1 MIMNNINIIIP
12 GESMIE
18 KLEVSLINENVH
30 NFKRGEFG
38 VRKIEIDEDRGL
50 IEVTYEPK
58 EDGTKRVIIPMQN
71 MEKCDFIM
79 RESKA
84 EIKKEETEQKI

>member
-1 MIMNNINIIIP
+1 
-12 GESMIE
+12 MIE

-38 VRKIEIDEDRGL
+38 VEKIEVDEDRGL
-50 IEVTYEPK
+50 IEITYEPK

-71 MEKCDFIM
+71 IEKCDFTV
-79 RESKA
+79 RETKI
-84 EIKKEETEQKI
+84 ETEKEEKENIL

>member
-1 MIMNNINIIIP
+1 
-12 GESMIE
+12 MIE

-50 IEVTYEPK
+50 IEIKYEPK
-58 EDGTKRVIIPMQN
+58 EDGTKTVIIPMQN
-71 MEKCDFIM
+71 IEKIDYMEKIL
-79 RESKA
+79 
-84 EIKKEETEQKI
+84 KKELNEEEILDI

>member
-1 MIMNNINIIIP
+1 
-12 GESMIE
+12 MIE

-30 NFKRGEFG
+30 NFKKGEFG
-38 VRKIEIDEDRGL
+38 VEKIEVDEDRGL

-71 MEKCDFIM
+71 IEKCDFTV
-79 RESKA
+79 RETKI
-84 EIKKEETEQKI
+84 EKKEKENIL

>member
-1 MIMNNINIIIP
+1 VIKT
-12 GESMIE
+12 IE

-38 VRKIEIDEDRGL
+38 VEKIEVDENRGL
-50 IEVTYEPK
+50 IEITYEPK

-71 MEKCDFIM
+71 IEKVEYTEKIV
-79 RESKA
+79 EKEHA
-84 EIKKEETEQKI
+84 KEE

>member
-1 MIMNNINIIIP
+1 VIKT
-12 GESMIE
+12 IE

-38 VRKIEIDEDRGL
+38 VEKIEVDENRGL
-50 IEVTYEPK
+50 IEITYEPK

-71 MEKCDFIM
+71 IEKVDYTEKII
-79 RESKA
+79 EKEHA
-84 EIKKEETEQKI
+84 KEE

>member
-1 MIMNNINIIIP
+1 VEP
-12 GESMIE
+12 MIE

-38 VRKIEIDEDRGL
+38 VEKIEIDEDRGL
-50 IEVTYEPK
+50 IEITYERK

-71 MEKCDFIM
+71 IEKVDFIQKTVKKP
-79 RESKA
+79 E
-84 EIKKEETEQKI
+84 KEEE

>member
-1 MIMNNINIIIP
+1 MVIKT
-12 GESMIE
+12 IE

-38 VRKIEIDEDRGL
+38 VERIEIDEEKGL
-50 IEVTYEPK
+50 IEIIYAPK

-71 MEKCDFIM
+71 IEKVDYTERIT
-79 RESKA
+79 E
-84 EIKKEETEQKI
+84 KERFKEDK

>member
-1 MIMNNINIIIP
+1 VIKT
-12 GESMIE
+12 IE

-38 VRKIEIDEDRGL
+38 VEKIEVDENRGL
-50 IEVTYEPK
+50 IEITYEPK

-71 MEKCDFIM
+71 IEKVDYTEKIV
-79 RESKA
+79 EKEHA
-84 EIKKEETEQKI
+84 KEE

>member
-1 MIMNNINIIIP
+1 VIKT
-12 GESMIE
+12 IE

-38 VRKIEIDEDRGL
+38 VERIEIDEEKGL
-50 IEVTYEPK
+50 IEIIYAPK

-71 MEKCDFIM
+71 IEKVDYTERIT
-79 RESKA
+79 E
-84 EIKKEETEQKI
+84 KERFKEDK

>member
-1 MIMNNINIIIP
+1 VIKT
-12 GESMIE
+12 IE

-38 VRKIEIDEDRGL
+38 VEKIEVDENRGL
-50 IEVTYEPK
+50 IEITYEPK

-71 MEKCDFIM
+71 IEKVDYTEKII
-79 RESKA
+79 EK
-84 EIKKEETEQKI
+84 EQVKEEK

>member
-1 MIMNNINIIIP
+1 M
-12 GESMIE
+12 MIE

-38 VRKIEIDEDRGL
+38 VEKIEIDEDRGL
-50 IEVTYEPK
+50 IEITYQPK

-71 MEKCDFIM
+71 IEKCDFII
-79 RESKA
+79 RETRTEFVS
-84 EIKKEETEQKI
+84 EED

>member
-1 MIMNNINIIIP
+1 
-12 GESMIE
+12 MIE

-50 IEVTYEPK
+50 IEIIYEPK
-58 EDGTKRVIIPMQN
+58 EDGTKTVIIPMQN
-71 MEKCDFIM
+71 IEKIDYMEKIL
-79 RESKA
+79 
-84 EIKKEETEQKI
+84 KKELTEEELTDI

>member
-1 MIMNNINIIIP
+1 
-12 GESMIE
+12 MIE

-50 IEVTYEPK
+50 IEITYEQK
-58 EDGTKRVIIPMQN
+58 EDGTKIIIIPMQN
-71 MEKCDFIM
+71 IEKVDYI
-79 RESKA
+79 EK
-84 EIKKEETEQKI
+84 ILKKELTEEEISEI